1 MNQRIGR
8 NQEASHTSDK
18 ALCAF
23 GLSHRIDS
31 SRQYINLQTYI
42 INDLIYYLQKNILN
56 YDFIVTNIFS

>member
-42 INDLIYYLQKNILN
+42 INDLIYYLQ
-56 YDFIVTNIFS
+56 